1 MNESIDF
8 DVWGCRGSRSLIP
21 PRSRF
26 GNNTSCY
33 SLLDDEDLVILDG
46 GRGLGALGHAMIGD
60 GRFQGVRRIHV
71 LVSHSHLDHWEGLK
85 DAEWFW
91 EPNGRLDFSLY
102 APPQALAAIRQGY
115 QHPSYVPL
123 ETLAQGKLDS
133 IQVHPLRLEGALTV
147 GGWSVETFP
156 LNHYS
161 GSGAGRQML
170 DAFGFLLGRSGGP
183 AVAYLCDHE
192 PTEETRNMEDR
203 VLSRAHLAVVDA
215 HFESIRQ
222 HAFGHGSVEHAA
234 GVARRHTGVTVIA
247 AHHGPTFTDAGIL
260 AASRE
265 HANGLENFHLAAE
278 GSTYRWRPGE
288 GAFRRLE
295 GSPTSGSL

>member
-21 PRSRF
+21 RRSRF

-33 SLLDDEDLVILDG
+33 SLLDQEDLVILDG
-46 GRGLGALGHAMIGD
+46 GRGLGALGHAMNGD
-60 GRFQGVRRIHV
+60 GRFQRVRRIHV

-91 EPNGRLDFSLY
+91 EPIGRLDFSLY

-115 QHPSYVPL
+115 EHPSYVPL

-133 IQVHPLRLEGALTV
+133 IQVHPLRLDGALNL

-192 PTEETRNMEDR
+192 PTEETRSMEDR

-215 HFESIRQ
+215 HFENIRQ
-222 HAFGHGSVEHAA
+222 HAFGHGSIESAA
-234 GVARRHTGVTVIA
+234 LVARRHSGLSVIA
-247 AHHGPTFTDAGIL
+247 SHHGPTSTDAGIEAALRQHGGGL
-260 AASRE
+260 A
-265 HANGLENFHLAAE
+265 NLHLAVE
-278 GSTYRWRPGE
+278 GTTYRWMVEDR
-288 GAFRRLE
+288 AFRRVK
-295 GSPTSGSL
+295 GKA